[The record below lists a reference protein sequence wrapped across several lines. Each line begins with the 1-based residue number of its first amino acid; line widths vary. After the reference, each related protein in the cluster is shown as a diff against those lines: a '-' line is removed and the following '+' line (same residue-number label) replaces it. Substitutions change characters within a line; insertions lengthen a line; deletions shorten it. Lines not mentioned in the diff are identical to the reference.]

1 MPVFFLDALAIV
13 SQLVSK
19 CLLHS
24 SFINT
29 FLVLKVRVS
38 VVLCHVIYWCDT
50 GTTGPWGWFFMWHVT
65 KSVLHQNCIIFYVPV
80 PWKTVQ
86 NWFFIVF
93 FFFWLFMWHVT
104 KSVLHQNCIILA
116 PRLKWHHTGI
126 TSQTASA
133 SLLPA
138 WGRTANGFVFKKQN
152 LVYVWII
159 DSEPSQGDA
168 FDNMHPQEQNLST
181 RKVSAVLQGMQRL
194 HVVHALAA

>member
-1 MPVFFLDALAIV
+1 MPVFFLDPLAIM

-50 GTTGPWGWFFMWHVT
+50 GTTGPWGWFFVWHVT
-65 KSVLHQNCIIFYVPV
+65 KSVLHQNCIILCTGTLKNSSKLIFYS
-80 PWKTVQ
+80 
-86 NWFFIVF
+86 F
-93 FFFWLFMWHVT
+93 FFFWFFMWHVT
-104 KSVLHQNCIILA
+104 KSVLHQNSIILA

-133 SLLPA
+133 SQLPA

-159 DSEPSQGDA
+159 DSEPSKGDA
-168 FDNMHPQEQNLST
+168 FDNIHPQEQNLST